1 MSEPIS
7 ELFVEEVEAFAQ
19 RRDELLRLCE
29 GKFALF
35 RGKEFFGTF
44 DTDAAAYNAG
54 IEQFG
59 NTRFLIQPVRRA
71 PSVVRFPALELG
83 LLHAHP

>member
-35 RGKEFFGTF
+35 KGKEFFGTF

-59 NTRFLIQPVRRA
+59 NTRFLIQPVRRV
-71 PSVVRFPALELG
+71 PSVARFPALELG